1 MSHPIEQLEQ
11 IMRRLRDPEQGCPWD
26 KEQTF
31 DTIAPY
37 TIEETFEVVDAITQR
52 DWPNLREEL
61 GDLLFQVIFYSQMAK
76 EQGLFE
82 FRDVVET
89 VNEKLTRRH
98 PHCVWGCHL

>member
-1 MSHPIEQLEQ
+1 MKTSTSLLFNVNTFRRSMPDVRKAMSHPIEQLEQ

-61 GDLLFQVIFYSQMAK
+61 GICC
-76 EQGLFE
+76 
-82 FRDVVET
+82 FR
-89 VNEKLTRRH
+89 
-98 PHCVWGCHL
+98 

>member
-11 IMRRLRDPEQGCPWD
+11 ILRRLRDPEQGCPWY

-52 DWPNLREEL
+52 DWRNLREEL
-61 GDLLFQVIFYSQMAK
+61 GICC
-76 EQGLFE
+76 
-82 FRDVVET
+82 FR
-89 VNEKLTRRH
+89 
-98 PHCVWGCHL
+98 